1 VFEFFEGSY
10 CLGFVGTE
18 GGVVAGCE
26 GSLQPQNDR
35 QIMPSKQANLNFVM
49 RSNYNISGS
58 VYTVK
63 SLEEVTH
70 SQSAAFIIAVLRTPR
85 IKYGLGESLRF
96 MITQ

>member
-1 VFEFFEGSY
+1 MG
-10 CLGFVGTE
+10 
-18 GGVVAGCE
+18 
-26 GSLQPQNDR
+26 
-35 QIMPSKQANLNFVM
+35 
-49 RSNYNISGS
+49 SNYNISGS

-70 SQSAAFIIAVLRTPR
+70 PQSAAFIIAVFRTPK